1 MVLLSI
7 VAVAVA
13 VVAVDVAAAVAVAV
27 AVVGIEKMVE
37 EHPISLLSSFGVV
50 VLLGHQ
56 LCSHW
61 LR

>member
-13 VVAVDVAAAVAVAV
+13 VAVAA
-27 AVVGIEKMVE
+27 VGNEKMVE
-37 EHPISLLSSFGVV
+37 EHPISLLSSLVVV